1 MKIQPLFD
9 CVVVKPLKA
18 EVVTQ
23 SGIVLA
29 EQAEEKPQTATVVAV
44 GKGGIIDG
52 NNIEMQV
59 KIGDK
64 VLFPKYSGSEFK
76 IDGETLLIL
85 KQNDILAI
93 LIED

>member
-9 CVVVKPLKA
+9 CVVVKPTKA

-29 EQAEEKPQTATVVAV
+29 EQGQEKPQTATVVAV
-44 GKGGIIDG
+44 GKGGVIDG
-52 NNIEMQV
+52 NTVEMQV